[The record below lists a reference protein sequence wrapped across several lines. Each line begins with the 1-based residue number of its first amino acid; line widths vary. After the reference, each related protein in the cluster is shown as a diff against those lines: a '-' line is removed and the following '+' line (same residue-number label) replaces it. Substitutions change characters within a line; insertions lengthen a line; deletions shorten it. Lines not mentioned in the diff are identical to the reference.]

1 MRAWNYSLIL
11 AQIERQEE
19 AGCVLLQPASFAL
32 FVTALSAMDC
42 RRQWRDAGEE
52 LSAEVWDELEG
63 YITQAY
69 RDLTIREDCAGTT
82 MKYCQLAHIEEKNT
96 NGGSAVVG
104 SQTRPLNTIEYDP
117 DGLIS
122 SLTTSNFKVSEAGT
136 YLVTI
141 QSSTWNTGATV
152 LLFYDAEDY
161 SYLAQSEASEGYGN
175 VLVGIFDLV
184 EDNWYQLLVDCATA
198 NAGDGLG
205 HALNKGLHERY
216 ATVRLEKIG

>member
-11 AQIERQEE
+11 AQIERQNE

-42 RRQWRDAGEE
+42 RRQWRNTGNE
-52 LSAEVWDELEG
+52 LTDENWDELEG

-69 RDLTIREDCAGTT
+69 CDLTIRTDCSGTT
-82 MKYCQLAHIEEKNT
+82 MKYCQLAHVEDT
-96 NGGSAVVG
+96 NGGTAVVG

-122 SLTTSNFKVSEAGT
+122 SLTDSNFKVTEAGT
-136 YLVTI
+136 YLVLI

-161 SYLAQSEASEGYGN
+161 VYLAQSEASEGYGN
-175 VLVGIFDLV
+175 ILVGVVDLV
-184 EDNWYQLLVDCATA
+184 VDNWYRLLVDCATA

-205 HALNKGLHERY
+205 HALNKGLYERY
-216 ATVRLEKIG
+216 ATLRLEKIG